1 MTDSIVIQLL
11 SIVLLMLIVFV
22 IAIDLTLK
30 NKIKPAIILLII
42 LGLLCIVEL
51 WIMLSH
57 GLIPHGDNIIPKK

>member
-1 MTDSIVIQLL
+1 MTDWITIQLI

-30 NKIKPAIILLII
+30 NKLKPAIILLII
-42 LGLLCIVEL
+42 FGLLCIVEI

-57 GLIPHGDNIIPKK
+57 GLIPNGDNMIPKK